1 MDTLSQLTQISKNEK
16 LFNGLYHAASARF
29 DLPEASLWLLYFL
42 IFTDEDVT
50 QQDVAE
56 RMMFPKQTVNSAAAG
71 LAEKGLVTIQR
82 IPGTKRKRLMLTET
96 GKALTDETVRRV
108 LAAECRAVERM
119 GEEKIA
125 KYIELYG
132 EFYECMRQEFQNEGI
147 IDA

>member
-1 MDTLSQLTQISKNEK
+1 MDTLSHLMKISKNEK

-29 DLPEASLWLLYFL
+29 QLPEASMWLLYFL
-42 IFTDEDVT
+42 IFSDEEIT

-56 RMMFPKQTVNSAAAG
+56 RMMLSKQTVNSAAAN
-71 LAEKGLVTIQR
+71 LVEKGYVVLER
-82 IPGTKRKRLMLTET
+82 IPGTKRKKLLLTEA
-96 GKALTDETVRRV
+96 GRALTDDTVRRV
-108 LAAECRAVERM
+108 LAAECRAVERL

-147 IDA
+147 TDA